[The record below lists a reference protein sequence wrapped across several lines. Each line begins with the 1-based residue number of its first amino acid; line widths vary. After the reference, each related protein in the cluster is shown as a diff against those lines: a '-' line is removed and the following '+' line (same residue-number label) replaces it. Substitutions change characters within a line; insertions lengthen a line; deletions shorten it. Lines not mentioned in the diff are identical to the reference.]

1 MGICRRRDARVVVLR
16 HLQRV
21 ELRVDV
27 VRGQASVVAAR
38 ARAEEPVWKSKF
50 YGAFVLNHRV
60 VLHDIDVAQAL
71 LRGDAGSSSLD
82 RQDGAPDALVD
93 FHTGKNALRNWAGS
107 PAGSVFCAHMRRS
120 QSPFSRRFI
129 ISVQSSS

>member
-1 MGICRRRDARVVVLR
+1 LISTQLHAVRQADVPGGREQVRDRLLGNDRGMGICRRRDARVVVLR

-60 VLHDIDVAQAL
+60 VLHAIDVA
-71 LRGDAGSSSLD
+71 
-82 RQDGAPDALVD
+82 
-93 FHTGKNALRNWAGS
+93 
-107 PAGSVFCAHMRRS
+107 PAR
-120 QSPFSRRFI
+120 
-129 ISVQSSS
+129 